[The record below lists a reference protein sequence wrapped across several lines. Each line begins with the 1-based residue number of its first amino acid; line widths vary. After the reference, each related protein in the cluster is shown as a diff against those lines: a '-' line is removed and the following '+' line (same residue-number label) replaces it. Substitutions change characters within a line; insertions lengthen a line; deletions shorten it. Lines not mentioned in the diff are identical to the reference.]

1 MSFVY
6 EDDLKSTLT
15 KFGEVLEKLDKLNM
29 QKDEIRIAIKNFI
42 KINKI
47 EEIDILDTVN
57 QLWRIGISMRS
68 RKSVDYELL
77 EEYLN
82 DVDYESVVTIKE
94 SEFLTSKKVKKR
106 KTKKDKPK
114 APSVRATIK
123 NDVNNYLKEQN
134 V

>member
-82 DVDYESVVTIKE
+82 DVDYKSVVTIKE

-114 APSVRATIK
+114 APSVRATTK